1 MMTSLRVVRAG
12 LPPRALI
19 RTADDAYRVLCP
31 LARGLDREHFWRLD
45 LDSRRRLIGCELVS
59 IGSLDASIVHPR
71 EVFKGALLSNAH
83 SIMVAHYHPS
93 QDLRPSQ
100 ADRWTTRQLLF
111 VACMLQMDLVD
122 HLILGDDRYF
132 SFKKAGLL

>member
-1 MMTSLRVVRAG
+1 MITSLRVVRTG
-12 LPPRALI
+12 RRPEQPI
-19 RTADDAYRVLCP
+19 RSAEDAYRVLRP

-71 EVFKGALLSNAH
+71 EVFKGALLNNAH
-83 SIMVAHYHPS
+83 SIMIAHNHPS
-93 QDLRPSQ
+93 RDLRPSQ
-100 ADRWTTRQLLF
+100 ADRRTTKQLLF
-111 VACMLQMDLVD
+111 VAYMLQVDLVD
-122 HLILGDDRYF
+122 HLIVDDDGYF

>member
-1 MMTSLRVVRAG
+1 MITSLRVVRSG
-12 LPPRALI
+12 LPPRRFI
-19 RTADDAYRVLCP
+19 RTAEEAYQVLRP

-59 IGSLDASIVHPR
+59 VGSLDASIVHPR

-83 SIMVAHYHPS
+83 SVMVAHNHPS

-100 ADRWTTRQLLF
+100 ADRRTTRQLLF
-111 VACMLQMDLVD
+111 VGCMLQIDLVD
-122 HLILGDDRYF
+122 HLVLGDDRYF